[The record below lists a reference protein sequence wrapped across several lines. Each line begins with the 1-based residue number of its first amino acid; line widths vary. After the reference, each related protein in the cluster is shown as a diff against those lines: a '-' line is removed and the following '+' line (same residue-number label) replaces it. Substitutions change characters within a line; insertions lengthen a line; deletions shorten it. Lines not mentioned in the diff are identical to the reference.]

1 MENNN
6 TFFASGMSNV
16 DVLQS
21 LQDAPT
27 NATPMLNITST
38 SDATLNINNGILN
51 DVRLIPTQDIDMI
64 PGEGAMY
71 NNLQE
76 YAVKGIHEE
85 TGLSQSYFSQG
96 NIALLQSAIRYEV
109 HQKTEKIVDK
119 QSPQELSIVM
129 RSIYLQHGNPMV
141 SSANIASEIKK
152 LNQMVIDYCANHIA
166 TKVTQYDGY
175 LDKLQNLPVPMEHPR
190 QVDRNNFTYD
200 ISNLL

>member
-1 MENNN
+1 MDNS
-6 TFFASGMSNV
+6 FFASGMVNV
-16 DVLQS
+16 DVIQG
-21 LQDAPT
+21 LQDSSSNSSPV
-27 NATPMLNITST
+27 LNITST
-38 SDATLNINNGILN
+38 SDATLNINNGLLN
-51 DVRLIPTQDIDMI
+51 DVKLIPEKDIDMI
-64 PGEGAMY
+64 PGEGAIY

-85 TGLSQSYFSQG
+85 TGLSDAYFSQG
-96 NIALLQSAIRYEV
+96 NIAILQSAIRYQV
-109 HQKTEKIVDK
+109 HEKTGKIVDK

-141 SSANIASEIKK
+141 SSANIANEIKK
-152 LNQMVIDYCANHIA
+152 LNKMVIDYCADHVSI
-166 TKVTQYDGY
+166 KVTQYDGY

>member
-1 MENNN
+1 MNNS
-6 TFFASGMSNV
+6 FFASGMGNV
-16 DVLQS
+16 DVLQG

-27 NATPMLNITST
+27 NAIPMLNITST

-85 TGLSQSYFSQG
+85 TGLSESYFSQG

-109 HQKTEKIVDK
+109 YQQTEKIVDK

-141 SSANIASEIKK
+141 SSANIAREIKK

>member
-1 MENNN
+1 MNNS
-6 TFFASGMSNV
+6 FFASGMVNV
-16 DVLQS
+16 DVLQG
-21 LQDAPT
+21 LQDTPS
-27 NATPMLNITST
+27 NATPRLNITST
-38 SDATLNINNGILN
+38 SDATLNINNGILK
-51 DVRLIPTQDIDMI
+51 DVKLIPEKDIDMV

-85 TGLSQSYFSQG
+85 TGLSDAYFSQG
-96 NIALLQSAIRYEV
+96 NIALLQSAIRYQV
-109 HQKTEKIVDK
+109 HEKTGKIVDK

-141 SSANIASEIKK
+141 SSANIANEIKK
-152 LNQMVIDYCANHIA
+152 LNKMVIDYCADHVSI
-166 TKVTQYDGY
+166 KVTQYDGY

>member
-1 MENNN
+1 MNNS
-6 TFFASGMSNV
+6 FFASGMGNV
-16 DVLQS
+16 DVLQG

-38 SDATLNINNGILN
+38 SDATLDVNNGLLN
-51 DVRLIPTQDIDMI
+51 DVKLLPTKDIDMV

-76 YAVKGIHEE
+76 YGIKGIHEE
-85 TGLSQSYFSQG
+85 TGLSEAYFSQG

-109 HQKTEKIVDK
+109 YQQTEKIVDK

-141 SSANIASEIKK
+141 SSANIANEIRK

-166 TKVTQYDGY
+166 IKVTQYDGY